1 MCSIT
6 TIEAK
11 LVSEAD
17 EPIGNF
23 NLPSSEPRLV
33 SDKLFN

>member
-17 EPIGNF
+17 EPICNF